1 MFYGKFSRVLLAAV
15 LVASVS
21 ASPATNAAPMPAAS
35 TNDDGRVDSI
45 HAYPMI
51 GKTAIVD
58 FGESAFLLTFD
69 KDGRT
74 MTFLAIDGPFKGDTD
89 TVQYTAVGLGHRLYM
104 VYWHEPRYDT
114 DVVQVQDLHHG
125 IVYSN
130 IFTSGESSLHLKGSL
145 TTTNPAPT
153 P

>member
-1 MFYGKFSRVLLAAV
+1 MFYGKFPRALFAAA

-21 ASPATNAAPMPAAS
+21 AFPATNASPVPAAS
-35 TNDDGRVDSI
+35 TNNDGKVDSI

-51 GKTAIVD
+51 GRSAIAD
-58 FGESAFLLTFD
+58 FGESAFRLTFD

-74 MTFLAIDGPFKGDTD
+74 MTFLGIDGPSKGDTD
-89 TVQYTAVGLGHRLYM
+89 TVQYTAIKIGRQLYM

-114 DVVQVQDLHHG
+114 HVVHIQDLGHG

-130 IFTSGESSLHLKGSL
+130 IFIPGESSPHLQGSF
-145 TTTNPAPT
+145 TVTN
-153 P
+153 